1 MAVAIV
7 QTSGPT
13 PVVVRLQADSAADT
27 TVPTSE
33 TTVAGVAAPKDPS
46 PLSIVPAEL
55 YWAGGC
61 FIVLLILM
69 RLVLYPRVAKGM
81 EERAGYIKANHD
93 EADRAREAA
102 NIERQQYEAQL
113 ATARAEAN
121 RRLDA
126 SRDQIEQ
133 ERQRALTE
141 TTATLSARR
150 QEALAEVA
158 AARAAAAAQLADV
171 TADVAAHAAMLILGR
186 IPDPEVVRRAV
197 TASMNGGAS

>member
-1 MAVAIV
+1 M
-7 QTSGPT
+7 
-13 PVVVRLQADSAADT
+13 VRLQADSAADT

-33 TTVAGVAAPKDPS
+33 TTVAGVAVPKDPS
-46 PLSIVPAEL
+46 PLKIVPAEL

-61 FIVLLILM
+61 FIILLILM

-81 EERAGYIKANHD
+81 DERTGYIKANHE

-102 NIERQQYEAQL
+102 NVERQQYEAQL

-126 SRDQIEQ
+126 ARDQIEQ
-133 ERQRALTE
+133 ERQSALFE
-141 TTATLSARR
+141 TTTLLSGRR

-158 AARAAAAAQLADV
+158 AARAAASGRLADV
-171 TADVAAHAAMLILGR
+171 TADVVAHASMLILGR

>member
-33 TTVAGVAAPKDPS
+33 TTVAGVAEPKDPS
-46 PLSIVPAEL
+46 PLKIVPAEL

-61 FIVLLILM
+61 FIILLILM

-81 EERAGYIKANHD
+81 DERTGYIKANHE

-102 NIERQQYEAQL
+102 NVERQQYEAQL

-126 SRDQIEQ
+126 ARDQIEQ
-133 ERQRALTE
+133 ERQSALAE
-141 TTATLSARR
+141 TTTMLSGRR

-158 AARAAAAAQLADV
+158 AARAAASGRLADV
-171 TADVAAHAAMLILGR
+171 TADVVAHASMLILGR

>member
-33 TTVAGVAAPKDPS
+33 TTVAGVEEPKDPS

-69 RLVLYPRVAKGM
+69 RLWLYPRVAKGM
-81 EERAGYIKANHD
+81 EERAAYIKANHD
-93 EADRAREAA
+93 EADRDREAA
-102 NIERQQYEAQL
+102 LVERQRYEAQL

-126 SRDQIEQ
+126 ARDQIEQ
-133 ERQRALTE
+133 ERQQALTAA
-141 TTATLSARR
+141 TATMSARR

-158 AARAAAAAQLADV
+158 AARAAAATQLADV
-171 TADVAAHAAMLILGR
+171 TADVVAHAAMLVVGR

>member
-13 PVVVRLQADSAADT
+13 PVVVLLQADSAADT

-33 TTVAGVAAPKDPS
+33 TTVAGVAPKDPS
-46 PLSIVPAEL
+46 PLKIVPAEL

-61 FIVLLILM
+61 FIILLILM
-69 RLVLYPRVAKGM
+69 RLVLYPRVAKAM
-81 EERAGYIKANHD
+81 EERAGYIKANHE

-102 NIERQQYEAQL
+102 NFERQQYEAQL

-126 SRDQIEQ
+126 ARDQIEQ
-133 ERQRALTE
+133 ERQRTLAE
-141 TTATLSARR
+141 TTTKLSTRR
-150 QEALAEVA
+150 QDALAHG
-158 AARAAAAAQLADV
+158 
-171 TADVAAHAAMLILGR
+171 T
-186 IPDPEVVRRAV
+186 
-197 TASMNGGAS
+197 T

>member
-81 EERAGYIKANHD
+81 EERAGYIKANHE

-102 NIERQQYEAQL
+102 NVERAQL
-113 ATARAEAN
+113 ATARTEAN

-126 SRDQIEQ
+126 ARDQIEQ
-133 ERQRALTE
+133 ERQRELAV
-141 TTATLSARR
+141 TTTTLGARR

-158 AARAAAAAQLADV
+158 AARAAASAQLANV
-171 TADVAAHAAMLILGR
+171 TADVVAHASMLILGR
-186 IPDPEVVRRAV
+186 VPDPEVVRRAV

>member
-33 TTVAGVAAPKDPS
+33 TTVAGVAEPKDPS

-81 EERAGYIKANHD
+81 EARAGYIKANHD

-126 SRDQIEQ
+126 ARDQIEQ
-133 ERQRALTE
+133 ERQHALTE
-141 TTATLSARR
+141 TTATLNARR

-158 AARAAAAAQLADV
+158 AARAAAAGRLADV
-171 TADVAAHAAMLILGR
+171 TADVVAHAGMLILGR

>member
-33 TTVAGVAAPKDPS
+33 TTVAGVAVPKDPS
-46 PLSIVPAEL
+46 PLKIVPAEL

-61 FIVLLILM
+61 FIILLILM

-81 EERAGYIKANHD
+81 DERTGYIKANHE

-102 NIERQQYEAQL
+102 NVERQQYEAQL

-126 SRDQIEQ
+126 ARDQIER
-133 ERQRALTE
+133 ERQSALAE
-141 TTATLSARR
+141 TTTMLSGRR

-158 AARAAAAAQLADV
+158 AARAAASGRLADV
-171 TADVAAHAAMLILGR
+171 TADVVAHASMLILGR

>member
-33 TTVAGVAAPKDPS
+33 TTVAGVAEPKDPS
-46 PLSIVPAEL
+46 PLKIVPAEL

-61 FIVLLILM
+61 FIILLILM

-81 EERAGYIKANHD
+81 DERTGYIKANHE

-102 NIERQQYEAQL
+102 NVERQQYEAQL

-126 SRDQIEQ
+126 ARDQIEQ
-133 ERQRALTE
+133 ERQSALAE
-141 TTATLSARR
+141 TTATLSGRR

-158 AARAAAAAQLADV
+158 AARAAASGRLADV
-171 TADVAAHAAMLILGR
+171 TADVVAHASMLILGR